1 MELKNQTKGNTAE
14 LVKETHSGKG
24 TVGRMLHSLG
34 GKFIQGWGDCVVYG
48 GIIKKVVLKD
58 LKCEAGEWKP
68 DAIDTGNDQ
77 CFVHLLCGYR
87 VSPLCCG

>member
-1 MELKNQTKGNTAE
+1 M
-14 LVKETHSGKG
+14 
-24 TVGRMLHSLG
+24 
-34 GKFIQGWGDCVVYG
+34 YG

>member
-34 GKFIQGWGDCVVYG
+34 GSLYKG
-48 GIIKKVVLKD
+48 GETVL
-58 LKCEAGEWKP
+58 CMVG
-68 DAIDTGNDQ
+68 
-77 CFVHLLCGYR
+77 
-87 VSPLCCG
+87 